1 VAIRVFVIGGGAGV
15 AKLLGISVDGCG
27 PDGCAVVAFSHA
39 AIDAPLAKSA
49 PDIANAVSILRV
61 LKRDTIGNMLAFRQT
76 SFVRYSCNNKCC
88 GADRVCIFA
97 ADCRHPVQALE

>member
-1 VAIRVFVIGGGAGV
+1 M

-61 LKRDTIGNMLAFRQT
+61 LKRDTSVTCSLFVKRA
-76 SFVRYSCNNKCC
+76 SFVTAVTTSVVVPIEYAYLPLIVVTRCKPSSSPS
-88 GADRVCIFA
+88 A
-97 ADCRHPVQALE
+97 E